1 MLLTALV
8 RENWTALAAEK
19 AGDDLRLSTGPRG
32 VDASTTWVRQSAMN
46 AAPSWALIVGHGFL
60 CKSPTSDVIEKIVQ
74 LQVVGT
80 QRSNS

>member
-46 AAPSWALIVGHGFL
+46 AAPSWALIVG
-60 CKSPTSDVIEKIVQ
+60 KSWFS
-74 LQVVGT
+74 LQK
-80 QRSNS
+80 SNFRCD